1 LPKIF
6 NASFCNTRR
15 LKERG
20 ARLLEVVERKRLRRG
35 ILIAIEGID
44 RAGKTTQSIILLD
57 KLSKSGY
64 PVVRFH
70 EPTDGIWGKRIKDLA
85 QNGRHEINAETE
97 LAFFYSD
104 RLEDV
109 KDNIEP
115 SLKDKKIV
123 IMDRYYFSSVA
134 YQGARGLAPDYVEK
148 KNEDIAP
155 KPDILI
161 VLDLVP
167 EVALNRIR
175 HKRNAMPNHF
185 ERKKYLDRVR
195 QIFLKQFSGR
205 PNVRIID
212 GDDTRSIS
220 VVARE
225 IWEIV
230 EPIMRDVEKT

>member
-1 LPKIF
+1 
-6 NASFCNTRR
+6 
-15 LKERG
+15 
-20 ARLLEVVERKRLRRG
+20 LLEVVERKRLRRG

-44 RAGKTTQSIILLD
+44 GAGKTTQSIILFD

-85 QNGRHEINAETE
+85 QNGRHEITAETE
-97 LAFFYSD
+97 LKFFYFD

-134 YQGARGLAPDYVEK
+134 YQGARGLASDYVEK
-148 KNEDIAP
+148 KNEEIAP

-175 HKRNAMPNHF
+175 RKRNAKPNHF

-205 PNVRIID
+205 PNVRIVA

-230 EPIMRDVEKT
+230 EPIIRDVEET